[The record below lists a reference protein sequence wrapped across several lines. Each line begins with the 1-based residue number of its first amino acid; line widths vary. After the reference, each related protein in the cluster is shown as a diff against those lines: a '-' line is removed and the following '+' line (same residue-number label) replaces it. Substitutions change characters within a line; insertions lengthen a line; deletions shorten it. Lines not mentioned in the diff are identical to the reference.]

1 MSYPPPF
8 SLRGVFRRTSLF
20 MAVALLSGCVTLG
33 PLPDAAQPVAADWR
47 NRGVLTTAPGAD
59 PATWWSAFNDPVLD
73 ALVAQTL
80 GSNLNLAQAGHRL
93 RAARSLVRPAIAQQR
108 PQITAGASGQRQ
120 QRLSGPGNIDLQRS
134 ELSPDGLL
142 LREEG
147 RASGNWQ
154 AGFDAAWEIDL
165 FGRASAGVTAAR
177 AAAEGAEAEAEMA
190 RVSVVAEVVRTY
202 VELRAAQQRQALLT
216 ANIEA
221 QNRLVALA
229 RERRDAGI
237 GSDLDVD
244 RSLTIAA
251 DTAGQLHTQGLLIG
265 QAVQRIAVLTGESV
279 VNDALL
285 QAVSQPQARLLALP
299 ILPADLLRVRPDI
312 RRAEHAVTQAAAE
325 LDVAVAD
332 LYPRLSLTGALQA
345 TGNLVGNALP
355 GRTSQALA
363 GLSIQIPLLDWGA
376 RRAVVNAREA
386 VLAATI
392 ESYRLAVLEGI
403 EETENALNAIETQR
417 RRMNEESVRLQAAQR
432 ADSHADMLNRRGITS
447 LSDRLEAAIVLRG
460 AELAGVEVVEQQAL
474 AVVALHKAVGGASLR
489 AAQPMHAGI

>member
-1 MSYPPPF
+1 MYYPPPF
-8 SLRGVFRRTSLF
+8 SLRGVFRHIYLF
-20 MAVALLSGCVTLG
+20 TAVALLSGCVTLG

-47 NRGVLTTAPGAD
+47 HRGVLTTAPGAD

-73 ALVAQTL
+73 ALVTQTL
-80 GSNLNLAQAGHRL
+80 VSNLNLAQAGHRL
-93 RAARSLVRPAIAQQR
+93 RSARALVRPALAQQR
-108 PQITAGASGQRQ
+108 PQIAASASGQWQ
-120 QRLSGPGNIDLQRS
+120 QRLSGPGNIDFQRS

-147 RASGNWQ
+147 RSGGDWK

-190 RVSVVAEVVRTY
+190 RVSVVAEVVRSY
-202 VELRAAQQRQALLT
+202 VELRAAQQRQALLA
-216 ANIEA
+216 ANA
-221 QNRLVALA
+221 DDQNRLVALA

-251 DTAGQLHTQGLLIG
+251 DTAAQLHLQGLLIG
-265 QAVQRIAVLTGESV
+265 QAAQRIAVLTGQPV
-279 VNDALL
+279 VDDALL
-285 QAVSQPQARLLALP
+285 LAAPQPQAGLTAMP
-299 ILPADLLRVRPDI
+299 MLPADLLRVRPDI
-312 RRAEHAVTQAAAE
+312 RRAEHAVTQAAAD
-325 LDVAVAD
+325 LGVAVAD

-345 TGNLVGNALP
+345 TGNLVGTVLP

-386 VLAATI
+386 ILAATI
-392 ESYRLAVLEGI
+392 GGYRQAVLEGI
-403 EETENALNAIETQR
+403 EETENALNAVETQR
-417 RRMNEESVRLQAAQR
+417 SRMSEASVRLQAAQR
-432 ADSHADMLNRRGITS
+432 ADSHAEMLNRRGMTS
-447 LSDRLEAAIVLRG
+447 LSDKLDAAIALRG
-460 AELAGVEVVEQQAL
+460 AQLAGAEVIEQYAL
-474 AVVALHKAVGGASLR
+474 AVVALHKAVGGASLHT
-489 AAQPMHAGI
+489 AQPMHTRI